1 MGKYISINTFI
12 FSVSLDAK
20 YPRLTAPVS
29 PRDNERWAEQQLLSD
44 IHLAL
49 LYKRNS
55 YHSWR
60 SLGRVCTW
68 TKRWPVIHTLCF
80 YSRTFIFGAFY
91 VFSYQILTPLK
102 SKNPCC
108 ALNTKRTR
116 TIFFGA
122 CEFHRSYS
130 GQLKGLLQQLNFAFS
145 YVRGSR
151 KWRLGFIFHLFSC
164 WSAEDLCVLPGNEDE
179 NGTQVFTKG
188 PVLCSYSGRPFV
200 C

>member
-1 MGKYISINTFI
+1 MRNTWPSSSSFSPRLDQQSPLKYTPKSTLTFTHTLTPTWTGKYISINTFI

-29 PRDNERWAEQQLLSD
+29 LRDNERWAEQQLLSD

-80 YSRTFIFGAFY
+80 YSQTFIFGAF
-91 VFSYQILTPLK
+91 FFTYQILTPLK

-116 TIFFGA
+116 TFFLERVSLIA
-122 CEFHRSYS
+122 AIQAS
-130 GQLKGLLQQLNFAFS
+130 
-145 YVRGSR
+145 
-151 KWRLGFIFHLFSC
+151 
-164 WSAEDLCVLPGNEDE
+164 
-179 NGTQVFTKG
+179 
-188 PVLCSYSGRPFV
+188 
-200 C
+200 